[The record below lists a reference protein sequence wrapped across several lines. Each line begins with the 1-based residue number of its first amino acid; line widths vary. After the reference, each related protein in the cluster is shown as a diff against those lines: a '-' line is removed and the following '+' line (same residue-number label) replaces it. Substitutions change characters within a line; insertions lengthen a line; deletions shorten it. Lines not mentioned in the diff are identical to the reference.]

1 MKPKALAKR
10 PMTARSIFASSI
22 RESPK
27 HQPVSSRRFVS
38 GMVAPAEQLNSPDT
52 LCLTVTGA
60 AGKKTLAHPGCAAPI
75 SLWFM
80 NHHFGT

>member
-1 MKPKALAKR
+1 
-10 PMTARSIFASSI
+10 
-22 RESPK
+22 
-27 HQPVSSRRFVS
+27 
-38 GMVAPAEQLNSPDT
+38 MVAPAEQLNSPDT